1 MGFSRQ
7 EYWSGVPLHD
17 KKMGKQWKQWQTIYL
32 DSKITADGDCHHE
45 IKRFQ
50 PRQCIKKQRHY
61 LASKGPSTQNYG
73 FSRGHIWI
81 WGLDTCIHSWML
93 KNWCFCT
100 VVLEKTLEIPLNSK
114 KIKPVNPKG
123 NQSWISIGR
132 ANAEAEAP
140 ILWHL
145 MGRTDSLDKTL
156 ILGKIEGRRRK
167 GWRKMRWL
175 DGIANSMD
183 MSLSK
188 LRELVMDSEA
198 WRVAVHGVAKS
209 RPGLSDWSKTEL
221 SIFVF

>member
-1 MGFSRQ
+1 M
-7 EYWSGVPLHD
+7 E
-17 KKMGKQWKQWQTIYL
+17 KQWKQWQAIFL

-45 IKRFQ
+45 IKKCQ

-61 LASKGPSTQNYG
+61 LASKGPSTQNYC
-73 FSRGHIWI
+73 FSRSHIRMWD
-81 WGLDTCIHSWML
+81 LDTYIHSWML

-114 KIKPVNPKG
+114 EIKPVNPKG

-167 GWRKMRWL
+167 GWTWS
-175 DGIANSMD
+175 DGITKWMD

-188 LRELVMDSEA
+188 LQELVMDSEVL
-198 WRVAVHGVAKS
+198 RVAVHGVAKS

-221 SIFVF
+221 SISLSFK

>member
-1 MGFSRQ
+1 
-7 EYWSGVPLHD
+7 
-17 KKMGKQWKQWQTIYL
+17 MGKQWKQWQTIYL

-93 KNWCFCT
+93 KNLCFCT

-114 KIKPVNPKG
+114 EIKLANPKG
-123 NQSWISIGR
+123 NQPWISIGR

-167 GWRKMRWL
+167 GRRKMRWL
-175 DGIANSMD
+175 DGIDNSMD

-198 WRVAVHGVAKS
+198 WCVAVHGVAKS
-209 RPGLSDWSKTEL
+209 SPGLSDWSKTEL